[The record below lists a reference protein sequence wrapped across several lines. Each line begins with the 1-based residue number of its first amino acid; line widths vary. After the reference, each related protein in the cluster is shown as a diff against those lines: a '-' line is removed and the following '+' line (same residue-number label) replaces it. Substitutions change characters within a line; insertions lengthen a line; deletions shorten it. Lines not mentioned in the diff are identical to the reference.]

1 MNIKLTE
8 KEYQHMIMELIRLS
22 IKSFDRLKNTGTED
36 MVDWI
41 YFIER
46 LKIKGMLGDISPLN
60 ANIKDKPK
68 HVARVIWREF
78 DNDNSD
84 KSITTMI

>member
-8 KEYQHMIMELIRLS
+8 KEYQHMIVELIRLS
-22 IKSFDRLKNTGTED
+22 VRNFDRLKNTGSED

-46 LKIKGMLGDISPLN
+46 LKIKGMLGDISPIN
-60 ANIKDKPK
+60 ANIKDKSK
-68 HVARVIWREF
+68 HTARVIWRGF
-78 DNDNSD
+78 DNDNSN